1 MTSRIGPFVLGLALI
16 AATTSAEVVEEE
28 RFDLVAPQSEMS
40 ASDEPD
46 LNTSP
51 LEWEWVTVYQ
61 ENPPLLIAAFE
72 GDVADIQPS
81 ALPSEAM
88 IDDSLSVLPFP
99 EEDRLA
105 TEQQQ
110 HQAP

>member
-1 MTSRIGPFVLGLALI
+1 MAKRTGLFVLGLALI

-46 LNTSP
+46 LGISSF
-51 LEWEWVTVYQ
+51 EWVSVYRY

-72 GDVADIQPS
+72 GDVDEIQPS
-81 ALPSEAM
+81 ALPGEAM
-88 IDDSLSVLPFP
+88 IDDSLSFLPFTDEKDP
-99 EEDRLA
+99 LA
-105 TEQQQ
+105 REQQQ
-110 HQAP
+110 LQAP

>member
-1 MTSRIGPFVLGLALI
+1 MANRTGLFVLGLALM

-40 ASDEPD
+40 ASDEGD
-46 LNTSP
+46 LNISSF
-51 LEWEWVTVYQ
+51 EWVTVDVY
-61 ENPPLLIAAFE
+61 ENPPLLIAVFE
-72 GDVADIQPS
+72 DEVDIQPS

-88 IDDSLSVLPFP
+88 IDDSLSVLPFMD
-99 EEDRLA
+99 EEDPRA
-105 TEQQQ
+105 AEQQ